1 MLKSVKFG
9 LVVGIVLLGWGGAAS
24 AQAKTVVGDLLPEN
38 GVELEISATSDFY
51 SQYIWRGMRLDNDYV
66 YQPGVSI
73 SGYGFDLSVWG
84 SFETDQQD
92 GLSSDEIDTTVSYTY
107 DLEGLSLGG
116 QDLETLSLSVG
127 HVYYAFP
134 SPSTFSKEFFLGV
147 AYDSFLAPSLTY
159 YYDYSRE
166 SQGGGDGT
174 YLVLDLGHSISLN
187 EDYGITL
194 DLGGHVGY
202 NKRLFIRG
210 EGGDL
215 GLSLGVTV
223 PMTPSLTMSP
233 SVNYSVPF
241 GGVEDEDDGNYEDE
255 YFWGVGLSYSF

>member
-1 MLKSVKFG
+1 MWRRMKTG
-9 LVVGIVLLGWGGAAS
+9 LIVGFVLLGWAGTSS

-73 SGYGFDLSVWG
+73 SGYGFDVSVWG
-84 SFETDQQD
+84 SFDTDQND

-107 DLEGLSLGG
+107 ALEGLSLGG
-116 QDLETLSLSVG
+116 QDLAAISLSVG

-147 AYDSFLAPSLTY
+147 AYDGFLAPSLTY
-159 YYDYSRE
+159 YYDYSRA

-174 YLVLDLGHSISLN
+174 YLVLDLGHSIPLA
-187 EDYGITL
+187 EEYGVTL

-202 NKRLFIRG
+202 NQRLFIRG

-215 GLSLGVTV
+215 GLSMGVTV
-223 PMTPSLTMSP
+223 PLTTGLSVSP
-233 SVNYSVPF
+233 TMNYSLPF

-255 YFWGVGLSYSF
+255 YFWGVGVSCSF